1 MKASLGSLV
10 HVLEK
15 KDVSYIDWNVISPE
29 AMNPKVSK
37 KDMINGIMSDVSGY
51 DTAVVMLYDA
61 ANRPMTVKSLPS
73 LIRKMKQKKYEL
85 LPIDQS
91 IVPVRHSQIN

>member
-1 MKASLGSLV
+1 
-10 HVLEK
+10 
-15 KDVSYIDWNVISPE
+15 
-29 AMNPKVSK
+29 
-37 KDMINGIMSDVSGY
+37 MINGIMSDVSGY